1 MTTQPEGTIEAINL
15 QNLSDKTMFLNLEFN
30 RFGNSRKVDVE
41 VNTDANQSRFNH
53 SKQLLNS
60 PELKEIARADAALRI
75 WIDAP
80 TRCWRYGGSMRLV
93 PLSVVEEVRVTCKNY
108 ETITRPSLIKAF
120 VDTYLSYVADA
131 KKELG
136 SQFNQGDYPSVE
148 TVEQEFSFKYQ
159 FLSFSTPEKLKLISP
174 ELYEEEKEKAH
185 QTLMS
190 AAEDLRAGMRAV
202 FQDMLEGLLEV
213 LKPEI
218 DGKKKRLHGSKIVKL
233 QEFLN
238 TFDLRNVTDDL
249 ELQGQV
255 TKLKMLMEG
264 VSVDQVK
271 ESDNL
276 KADMVAKFSEVSS
289 NLKTLVQATG
299 RKFR

>member
-1 MTTQPEGTIEAINL
+1 MNQPEATMVAIDLDNM
-15 QNLSDKTMFLNLEFN
+15 SEKVMFLNLEFN

-41 VNTDANQSRFNH
+41 VKTDANQSRFNH

-80 TRCWRYGGSMRLV
+80 TRCWRYGGSMRMV
-93 PLSVVEEVRVTCKNY
+93 PNSVVKEVRLTCKNY
-108 ETITRPSLIKAF
+108 ATITRPQLIKAF
-120 VDTYLSYVADA
+120 VDTYLAYVADA

-136 SQFNQGDYPSVE
+136 QQFNQGDYPSLE
-148 TVEQEFSFKYQ
+148 TVEQEFSFDYK
-159 FLSFSTPEKLKLISP
+159 FLSFSTPETLKSIDP
-174 ELYEEEKEKAH
+174 EAFEEEKEKAH
-185 QTLMS
+185 QHLMS
-190 AAEDLRAGMRAV
+190 AAEEMRVGMRAV
-202 FQDMLEGLLEV
+202 FQEMVDGLIDV
-213 LKPEI
+213 LRPDT
-218 DGKKKRLHGSKIVKL
+218 DGKKKRLHASKIVNL

-238 TFDLRNVTDDL
+238 TFDLRNVTNDA

-255 TKLKMLMEG
+255 GKLKLLMEG
-264 VSVDQVK
+264 VSADQVK